1 MKATLKILLV
11 AGAEVEVLCSGENK
25 ISVPR
30 SNWKVCVQPI
40 LGRYDVGEGS
50 HRRSCGRC
58 VNDYIDFCVPMRETL
73 LEAES
78 TLYGWRDLHD
88 DAFDVMVRS
97 GLDVACACSMRSRE
111 VVGPQTKVVQN
122 CMLSTQFGVQR
133 DAMCVQV
140 CSEMWDVDVGA
151 VGEVEHGTEV

>member
-1 MKATLKILLV
+1 
-11 AGAEVEVLCSGENK
+11 
-25 ISVPR
+25 
-30 SNWKVCVQPI
+30 
-40 LGRYDVGEGS
+40 
-50 HRRSCGRC
+50 
-58 VNDYIDFCVPMRETL
+58 MRETL

-133 DAMCVQV
+133 ETMCVQV
-140 CSEMWDVDVGA
+140 RLKMWDVDVGA
-151 VGEVEHGTEV
+151 VHRSIADRSASREIESQFSATNSGAWQ